1 MHQLH
6 VILNEKD
13 YARLKEQQRRSGLS
27 TSALIRSLLAALE
40 IKERPTEAT
49 MEVCRELKAI
59 GNPLNQLTWVVKL
72 GARISTEQLA
82 ELHQDLNRLWCW
94 AKFDS
99 EPHETKG
106 SRQEGSG

>member
-6 VILNEKD
+6 VMLNEKD

-27 TSALIRSLLAALE
+27 TSALIRSLLAGLE
-40 IKERPTEAT
+40 IRERPTEAT

-59 GNPLNQLTWVVKL
+59 GNNLNQLTWAANR
-72 GARISTEQLA
+72 GAPVSAEQLE
-82 ELHQDLNRLWCW
+82 ELHQDLKRLWCW

-99 EPHETKG
+99 ELLKKRRRKPTA
-106 SRQEGSG
+106 QW